1 MLNLI
6 IDYLPQSYL
15 INALVLGACVLIS
28 YLIITDDRFSFNRK
42 FIFFFLLIVRQHLD
56 KLELKQKYLLT
67 TPLIYL
73 LSEKDKIKEQT
84 YNNDFTILNGIN
96 WFLYKYKNQ
105 TTIKNAFNPSTQEYE
120 DVKNFKP
127 ITQTGIDIIHKDY
140 SVPDWAYYAF
150 NQDRANKTD
159 FNDI

>member
-96 WFLYKYKNQ
+96 
-105 TTIKNAFNPSTQEYE
+105 
-120 DVKNFKP
+120 
-127 ITQTGIDIIHKDY
+127 
-140 SVPDWAYYAF
+140 
-150 NQDRANKTD
+150 
-159 FNDI
+159 